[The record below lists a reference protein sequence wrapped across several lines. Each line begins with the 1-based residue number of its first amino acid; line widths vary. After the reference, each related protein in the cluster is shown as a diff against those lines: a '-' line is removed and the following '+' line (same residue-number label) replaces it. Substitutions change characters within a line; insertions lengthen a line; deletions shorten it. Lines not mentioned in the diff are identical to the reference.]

1 MPIYTAPVEDMMFLF
16 DKLRNNKNY
25 NEIEKYKEVN
35 SELVKNI
42 LDEAA
47 KINQNIIL
55 PLAKSGD
62 ENPTILENGV
72 VRTPPGYKEAYAKYI
87 EDGWTSLS
95 CDPKYGGQGMPK
107 TVSAF
112 FDEMLSSASL
122 SFKLY
127 SELSIGAYN
136 CIHHHAKEEIKDKYL
151 PKMVEG
157 KWSGTMCLT
166 EPVCGTDLGLLK
178 TKAVEQS
185 DGTFKISGQKIFIT
199 SGDHDLTENIIHLVI
214 ARATD
219 SPKGTKGI
227 SLFLV
232 PKFKVNEDGS
242 IGSKNGIST
251 GSIESKM
258 GVKGSA
264 TCVLN
269 FDDAVG
275 YMIGPKN
282 KGLNAMFT
290 MMNLER
296 IVVGI
301 QGLGISE
308 IAYQNS
314 LAYAKER
321 KQGKSHKSQSDE
333 IINKIQKTIKKFLPF
348 DNDKADFIIEHA
360 DIRKT
365 LLNMKSIIEGERALC
380 FWLSQQTEVSLNHK
394 DEKVRQEASDFV
406 SLMTP
411 VVKTMFTDMGM
422 EITSDAMQIHGG
434 YGYTIDQGIE
444 QLYRDNRITPIYEG
458 TNSIQAIDLVFR
470 KLVNKNGDIID
481 KYLDMIKSD
490 CNIGDEKIKP
500 YGEDFNIH
508 IEILS
513 NFTSWIKEKI
523 QNSKDDAS
531 AACNDYLKALG
542 FVSIAHAWIKV
553 LEVSFKDYDNN
564 KDFYEDKIQTAKF
577 YFKRVLP
584 RVENHFKSATTG
596 SDYIMNFKFK

>member
-1 MPIYTAPVEDMMFLF
+1 MPNYTAPLEDMMFLF

-35 SELVKNI
+35 SDLVKNI

-62 ENPTILENGV
+62 ENPTVLENGV
-72 VRTPPGYKEAYAKYI
+72 VRTPPGYKEAYTKYI

-136 CIHHHAKEEIKDKYL
+136 CISHHATDEIKEKYL
-151 PKMVEG
+151 PKIVEG

-178 TKAVEQS
+178 TKAEEQT
-185 DGTFKISGQKIFIT
+185 DGTFKLSGQKIFIT

-214 ARATD
+214 ARAAD

-232 PKFKVNEDGS
+232 PKFILNEDGS
-242 IGSKNGIST
+242 VGPRNGIST

-258 GVKGSA
+258 GIKGSA

-269 FDDAVG
+269 FDDAIG
-275 YMIGPKN
+275 YMIGQKN

-314 LAYAKER
+314 LSYAKER
-321 KQGKSHKSQSDE
+321 KQGKTNNTKST
-333 IINKIQKTIKKFLPF
+333 NG
-348 DNDKADFIIEHA
+348 ADFIIEHA
-360 DIRKT
+360 DIRKS

-380 FWLSQQTEVSLNHK
+380 FWLSQQTEVSLNHPDVNIK
-394 DEKVRQEASDFV
+394 QEASDLV

-434 YGYTIDQGIE
+434 YGYTKDQGIE

-458 TNSIQAIDLVFR
+458 TNSVQAADLVFR

-481 KYLDMIKSD
+481 KYLEMIKKD
-490 CNIGDEKIKP
+490 CTTENQQIKSFVK
-500 YGEDFNIH
+500 ELNNQ

-513 NFTSWIKEKI
+513 KFTNWIKEKV

-542 FVSIAHAWIKV
+542 FVSIAYAWIKV
-553 LEVSFKDYDNN
+553 LEVSFKDYDEN
-564 KDFYEDKIQTAKF
+564 KIFYEEKIQTANF

-584 RVENHFKSATTG
+584 RAENHFKTATTG
-596 SDYIMNFKFK
+596 SDYIMNFKFN

>member
-1 MPIYTAPVEDMMFLF
+1 MPNYTAPVKDMMFLF

-35 SELVKNI
+35 SELVKDI
-42 LDEAA
+42 LVEAA
-47 KINQNIIL
+47 KINENLIL

-62 ENPTILENGV
+62 ENPSVLENGV
-72 VRTPPGYKEAYAKYI
+72 VRTPPGYKEAYTKYI

-136 CIHHHAKEEIKDKYL
+136 CIKHHATDVIKDKYL
-151 PKMVEG
+151 PKIVEG

-178 TKAVEQS
+178 TKAEEQP
-185 DGTFKISGQKIFIT
+185 DGTYKISGQKIFIT
-199 SGDHDLTENIIHLVI
+199 SGDQDLTENIIHLVI

-219 SPKGTKGI
+219 SPAGTKGI

-232 PKFKVNEDGS
+232 PKFIVNEDSS
-242 IGSKNGIST
+242 IGSRNGVST

-258 GVKGSA
+258 GIKGSA

-269 FDDAVG
+269 FDGATG

-282 KGLNAMFT
+282 KGLSSMFT

-314 LAYAKER
+314 LSYAQER
-321 KQGKSHKSQSDE
+321 KQGKTNYSKSE
-333 IINKIQKTIKKFLPF
+333 NG
-348 DNDKADFIIEHA
+348 ADYIIEHA
-360 DIRKT
+360 DIRKS

-380 FWLSQQTEVSLNHK
+380 FWLSQQTEVSLYHP
-394 DEKVRQEASDFV
+394 DEKVKQEASDLV

-434 YGYTIDQGIE
+434 YGYTKDQGIE

-458 TNSIQAIDLVFR
+458 TNSVQAADLVFR
-470 KLVNKNGDIID
+470 KLVNKNGDIIN
-481 KYLDMIKSD
+481 KYLELIKND
-490 CNIGDEKIKP
+490 CNIENEKLKP
-500 YGEDFNIH
+500 FIEELKIH
-508 IEILS
+508 LEILS
-513 NFTSWIKEKI
+513 KFTTWIKEKT
-523 QNSKDDAS
+523 QDSKDDAS

-553 LEVSFKDYDNN
+553 LEVSFKDYEQN
-564 KDFYEDKIQTAKF
+564 KSFYDDKIQTANF

-584 RVENHFKSATTG
+584 RAESHFKTATSG
-596 SDYIMNFKFK
+596 SDYIMNFKFS

>member
-1 MPIYTAPVEDMMFLF
+1 MTTYTAPVDDMMFLYE
-16 DKLRNNKNY
+16 KLRNNKSY
-25 NEIEKYKEVN
+25 NELEKYKDVTPD
-35 SELVKNI
+35 LVKNI
-42 LDEAA
+42 LEEAA

-55 PLAKSGD
+55 PLAKVGD
-62 ENPTILENGV
+62 EQPAILENGV
-72 VRTPPGYKEAYAKYI
+72 VRTPPGYKEAYKKYI

-136 CIHHHAKEEIKDKYL
+136 CINHHATNEVKDKYL

-166 EPVCGTDLGLLK
+166 EPICGTDLGLLK

-185 DGTFKISGQKIFIT
+185 DGTYKLSGQKIFIT

-214 ARATD
+214 ARSTD
-219 SPKGTKGI
+219 SPSGTRGI

-232 PKFKVNEDGS
+232 PKYIVNDDGS
-242 IGSKNGIST
+242 LGPRNGIST

-258 GVKGSA
+258 GIKGSA

-282 KGLNAMFT
+282 KGLNSMFT

-314 LAYAKER
+314 LMYSKER
-321 KQGKSHKSQSDE
+321 KQGKSNN
-333 IINKIQKTIKKFLPF
+333 NKTS
-348 DNDKADFIIEHA
+348 NGSADFIIEHA
-360 DIRKT
+360 DIRRS

-380 FWLSQQTEVSLNHK
+380 FWLSQQTEVSLNHENK
-394 DEKVRQEASDFV
+394 KIKQEAADFV

-411 VVKTMFTDMGM
+411 VVKALFTDMGS
-422 EITSDAMQIHGG
+422 EITSEAMQIFGG
-434 YGYTIDQGIE
+434 YGYTKDQGIE

-458 TNSIQAIDLVFR
+458 TNSVQAIDLVFR

-481 KYLDMIKSD
+481 RYINMVKKEMEI
-490 CNIGDEKIKP
+490 NNNEKIAP
-500 YGEDFNIH
+500 FIA
-508 IEILS
+508 ILDTYLEKLS
-513 NFTSWIKEKI
+513 SFTSWVKDKI
-523 QNSKDDAS
+523 QNSKDDAN
-531 AACNDYLKALG
+531 AASNDYLKVLG
-542 FVSIAHAWIKV
+542 LVAVGYSWLKV
-553 LEVSFKDYDNN
+553 LQVSFEDYDNN
-564 KDFYEDKIQTAKF
+564 KNFYEDKIQTANF
-577 YFKRVLP
+577 FFQRVLP
-584 RVENHFKSATTG
+584 RIDTHCSSAMSG
-596 SDYIMNFKFK
+596 SRYIMDFKFN

>member
-1 MPIYTAPVEDMMFLF
+1 MPSYIAPVEDMLFLF
-16 DKLRNNKNY
+16 EKLRDNKNY
-25 NEIEKYKEVN
+25 NELEKYNEV
-35 SELVKNI
+35 SPDLVKDI
-42 LDEAA
+42 LEEAS
-47 KINQNIIL
+47 KINQNLIL

-62 ENPTILENGV
+62 ENPEVLENGV
-72 VRTPPGYKEAYAKYI
+72 VRTPPGYKEAYQKYI

-136 CIHHHAKEEIKDKYL
+136 CISHHAPDEIKEKYL
-151 PKMVEG
+151 PKIVEG

-178 TKAVEQS
+178 TKAAKQS
-185 DGTFKISGQKIFIT
+185 DNTYKISGQKIFIT
-199 SGDHDLTENIIHLVI
+199 SGDHDLTENIIHLVL
-214 ARATD
+214 ARSTD
-219 SPKGTKGI
+219 SPTGTKGI

-232 PKFKVNEDGS
+232 PKFIVNEDGTV
-242 IGSKNGIST
+242 GQRNGVST

-258 GVKGSA
+258 GIKGSA

-269 FDDAVG
+269 FDEATG
-275 YMIGPKN
+275 YLIGTKD

-321 KQGKSHKSQSDE
+321 KQGKTNNTKSE
-333 IINKIQKTIKKFLPF
+333 NG
-348 DNDKADFIIEHA
+348 ADFIIEHA
-360 DIRKT
+360 DIRRS

-380 FWLSQQTEVSLNHK
+380 FWLSQQTEVSLYHPDAK
-394 DEKVRQEASDFV
+394 IKQEASDYV

-411 VVKTMFTDMGM
+411 VVKSLFTDLAM

-434 YGYTIDQGIE
+434 YGYTKDQGIE

-458 TNSIQAIDLVFR
+458 TNSVQAADLVFR
-470 KLVNKNGDIID
+470 KLSNKNGNVVNKFLEMIKIES
-481 KYLDMIKSD
+481 KSKNEKVKSFSKELNYYLD
-490 CNIGDEKIKP
+490 
-500 YGEDFNIH
+500 
-508 IEILS
+508 ILS
-513 NFTSWIKEKI
+513 KFTDWINDKSKTD
-523 QNSKDDAS
+523 KDDVS
-531 AACNDYLKALG
+531 AAANDYLKTLG
-542 FVSIAHAWIKV
+542 FVSVAYSWIKI
-553 LEVSFKDYDNN
+553 LEVSFSDYESN
-564 KDFYEDKIQTAKF
+564 KNFYNDKINTAKF
-577 YFKRVLP
+577 YFEKVLP
-584 RVENHFKSATTG
+584 RAEYHYKSAISG
-596 SDYIMNFKFK
+596 SSNLMNFKFN

>member
-1 MPIYTAPVEDMMFLF
+1 MTTYIAPVDDMMFLYE
-16 DKLRNNKNY
+16 KLRNNKSY
-25 NEIEKYKEVN
+25 NELEKYKDVTPD
-35 SELVKNI
+35 LVKNI
-42 LDEAA
+42 LEEAA

-55 PLAKSGD
+55 PLAKVGD
-62 ENPTILENGV
+62 EQPAMLENGV
-72 VRTPPGYKEAYAKYI
+72 VRTPPGYKEAYKKYI

-136 CIHHHAKEEIKDKYL
+136 CINHHATNEVKDKYL

-185 DGTFKISGQKIFIT
+185 DGTYKLSGQKIFIT

-214 ARATD
+214 ARSTD
-219 SPKGTKGI
+219 SPSGTKGI

-232 PKFKVNEDGS
+232 PKYIVNDDGS
-242 IGSKNGIST
+242 LGPRNGIST

-258 GVKGSA
+258 GIKGSA

-282 KGLNAMFT
+282 KGLNSMFT

-314 LAYAKER
+314 LMYSKER
-321 KQGKSHKSQSDE
+321 KQGKSNN
-333 IINKIQKTIKKFLPF
+333 NKTS
-348 DNDKADFIIEHA
+348 NGSADFIIEHA
-360 DIRKT
+360 DIRRS

-380 FWLSQQTEVSLNHK
+380 FWLSQQTEVSLNHENK
-394 DEKVRQEASDFV
+394 KIKQEAADFV

-411 VVKTMFTDMGM
+411 VVKALFTDMGS
-422 EITSDAMQIHGG
+422 EITSEAMQIFGG
-434 YGYTIDQGIE
+434 YGYTKDQGIE

-458 TNSIQAIDLVFR
+458 TNSVQAIDLVFR

-481 KYLDMIKSD
+481 RYINMVKKEMEI
-490 CNIGDEKIKP
+490 NNNEKIAP
-500 YGEDFNIH
+500 FIA
-508 IEILS
+508 ILDTYLEKLS
-513 NFTSWIKEKI
+513 SFTSWVKDKI
-523 QNSKDDAS
+523 QNSKDDAN
-531 AACNDYLKALG
+531 AASNDYLKVLG
-542 FVSIAHAWIKV
+542 LVAVGYSWLKV
-553 LEVSFKDYDNN
+553 LQVSFEDYDNN
-564 KDFYEDKIQTAKF
+564 KNFYEDKIQTANF
-577 YFKRVLP
+577 FFQRVLP
-584 RVENHFKSATTG
+584 RIDTHCSSAMSG
-596 SDYIMNFKFK
+596 SRYIMDFKFN

>member
-1 MPIYTAPVEDMMFLF
+1 MPTYNAPLEDMMFLF
-16 DKLRNNKNY
+16 EKLRNNKNY

-47 KINQNIIL
+47 KISRNLIL

-62 ENPTILENGV
+62 ENPTVLENGL
-72 VRTPPGYKEAYAKYI
+72 VRTPPGYKEAYSKYI

-136 CIHHHAKEEIKDKYL
+136 CISHHATDEIKNKYL
-151 PKMVEG
+151 PKIVEG

-178 TKAVEQS
+178 TKAIEQS
-185 DGTFKISGQKIFIT
+185 DGTFKLSGQKIFIT

-214 ARATD
+214 ARVTD
-219 SPKGTKGI
+219 SPSGTKGI

-232 PKFKVNEDGS
+232 PKFIVNDDGS
-242 IGSKNGIST
+242 IGPKNGIST

-258 GVKGSA
+258 GIKGSA

-269 FDDAVG
+269 FDDAAG

-314 LAYAKER
+314 LNYAKER
-321 KQGKSHKSQSDE
+321 KQGKT
-333 IINKIQKTIKKFLPF
+333 NNTKTT
-348 DNDKADFIIEHA
+348 NGADFIIEHA
-360 DIRKT
+360 DIRKS
-365 LLNMKSIIEGERALC
+365 LINMKSIIEGERALC
-380 FWLSQQTEVSLNHK
+380 FWLSQQTEVSLYHP
-394 DEKVRQEASDFV
+394 DPKVKQEASDFV
-406 SLMTP
+406 SLLTP
-411 VVKTMFTDMGM
+411 VVKTMFTEMGM
-422 EITSDAMQIHGG
+422 EITSEAMQVHGG
-434 YGYTIDQGIE
+434 YGYTKDQGIE

-458 TNSIQAIDLVFR
+458 TNSVQAADLVFR
-470 KLVNKNGDIID
+470 KLINKNGDIINR
-481 KYLDMIKSD
+481 YLEMMKRD
-490 CNIGDEKIKP
+490 CNTENEKTKP
-500 YGEDFNIH
+500 FVKELNVH

-513 NFTSWIKEKI
+513 KFTNWIKEKLK
-523 QNSKDDAS
+523 NSKDDAS
-531 AACNDYLKALG
+531 AASNDYLKSLG
-542 FVSIAHAWIKV
+542 FVSIAYSWLKV
-553 LEVSFKDYDNN
+553 LEVSFKEYDQN
-564 KDFYEDKIQTAKF
+564 KNFYEDKIQTANF

-584 RVENHFKSATTG
+584 RAESHFKTATTG
-596 SDYIMNFKFK
+596 SEYIMNFKFN

>member
-1 MPIYTAPVEDMMFLF
+1 MPSYNAPVEDMMFLF
-16 DKLRNNKNY
+16 EKLRDNKNY
-25 NEIEKYKEVN
+25 NELEKYKEVS
-35 SELVKNI
+35 SELVKDI
-42 LDEAA
+42 LEEAA
-47 KINQNIIL
+47 KINQNLIL
-55 PLAKSGD
+55 PLAKIGD
-62 ENPTILENGV
+62 ENPAVLENGV
-72 VRTPPGYKEAYAKYI
+72 VRTPPGYKEAYQKYI

-136 CIHHHAKEEIKDKYL
+136 CINHHASEEIKTKYL
-151 PKMVEG
+151 PKIVEG

-178 TKAVEQS
+178 TKAEKQS
-185 DGTFKISGQKIFIT
+185 DGTYKLSGQKIFIT
-199 SGDHDLTENIIHLVI
+199 SGDQDLTENIIHLVI

-219 SPKGTKGI
+219 SPTGTKGI

-232 PKFKVNEDGS
+232 PKFVVNEDGS
-242 IGSKNGIST
+242 VGPRNGVST

-258 GVKGSA
+258 GIKGSA

-269 FDDAVG
+269 FDGATG
-275 YMIGPKN
+275 YMIGKKD
-282 KGLNAMFT
+282 KGLSAMFT

-321 KQGKSHKSQSDE
+321 KQGKTNNTKSS
-333 IINKIQKTIKKFLPF
+333 NG
-348 DNDKADFIIEHA
+348 ADFIIEHA
-360 DIRKT
+360 DIRRS

-380 FWLSQQTEVSLNHK
+380 FWLSQQTEVSLNHP

-411 VVKTMFTDMGM
+411 VVKSLFTDLGM
-422 EITSDAMQIHGG
+422 EITNDAMQIHGG
-434 YGYTIDQGIE
+434 YGYTKDQGIE

-458 TNSIQAIDLVFR
+458 TNSVQAADLVFR
-470 KLVNKNGDIID
+470 KLSNKNGNIINRFLD
-481 KYLDMIKSD
+481 LIKSEVNSNNEQIKTFAKELTYYLD
-490 CNIGDEKIKP
+490 
-500 YGEDFNIH
+500 
-508 IEILS
+508 ILS
-513 NFTSWIKEKI
+513 KFSDWTIEKAKTD
-523 QNSKDDAS
+523 KDDVS
-531 AACNDYLKALG
+531 AAANDYLKTLG
-542 FVSIAHAWIKV
+542 YVSVAYAWIKV
-553 LEVSFKDYDNN
+553 LEVSFKNYDEN
-564 KDFYEDKIQTAKF
+564 KKFYDEKINTAKF
-577 YFKRVLP
+577 YFDKVLP
-584 RVENHFKSATTG
+584 RAEQHYKSAISG
-596 SDYIMNFKFK
+596 SSNIMNFKFN

>member
-1 MPIYTAPVEDMMFLF
+1 MTTYTAPVEDMMFLF
-16 DKLRNNKNY
+16 EKLRNNKDY
-25 NEIEKYKEVN
+25 NDLEKYKEVTP
-35 SELVKNI
+35 ELVKDI
-42 LDEAA
+42 LEEAA

-55 PLAKSGD
+55 PLAKLGD
-62 ENPTILENGV
+62 ENPTTLENGI
-72 VRTPPGYKEAYAKYI
+72 VRTPPGYKEAYKKFI

-136 CIHHHAKEEIKDKYL
+136 CLNHHATDSIKDKFL

-178 TKAVEQS
+178 TKAIEQE

-214 ARATD
+214 ARASD
-219 SPKGTKGI
+219 SPTGTKGI

-232 PKFKVNEDGS
+232 PKFIVNEDGS
-242 IGSKNGIST
+242 IGSRNGVST

-258 GVKGSA
+258 GIKGSA

-269 FDDAVG
+269 FDNAVG

-282 KGLNAMFT
+282 KGLNSMFT

-314 LAYAKER
+314 LSYSKER
-321 KQGKSHKSQSDE
+321 KQGKSNTSKS
-333 IINKIQKTIKKFLPF
+333 
-348 DNDKADFIIEHA
+348 NDSADLIIEHA
-360 DIRKT
+360 DIRKS

-380 FWLSQQTEVSLNHK
+380 FWLSQQTEVSLYHK
-394 DEKVRQEASDFV
+394 DVIIRQEASDLV

-411 VVKTMFTDMGM
+411 VVKSFFTDMGM
-422 EITSDAMQIHGG
+422 EITSEAMQIHGG
-434 YGYTIDQGIE
+434 YGYTKDQGIE

-458 TNSIQAIDLVFR
+458 INSIQAIDLVFR
-470 KLVNKNGDIID
+470 KLVNKNGDIIK
-481 KYLDMIKSD
+481 KYINLIKKD
-490 CNIGDEKIKP
+490 LKINEEKIKP
-500 YGEDFNIH
+500 FIKKLNKNI
-508 IEILS
+508 EVLTKFS
-513 NFTSWIKEKI
+513 DWIKEKMK
-523 QNSKDDAS
+523 NSKDDAS
-531 AACNDYLKALG
+531 AAANDYLKVLG
-542 FVSIAHAWIKV
+542 LVATAHAWIKV
-553 LEVSFKDYDNN
+553 LEVSYKDYENN
-564 KDFYEDKIQTAKF
+564 KKFYEEKIQTANF
-577 YFKRVLP
+577 FFNRVLP
-584 RVENHFKSATTG
+584 RVESYYLTATSG
-596 SDYIMNFKFK
+596 SKYIMDFKFN

>member
-1 MPIYTAPVEDMMFLF
+1 MPTYTAPLEDMLFLF
-16 DKLRNNKNY
+16 EKLRNNKNY

-35 SELVKNI
+35 FDLAKDI
-42 LDEAA
+42 LEQAA
-47 KINQNIIL
+47 KISENIVL

-62 ENPTILENGV
+62 ENPTVLENGIV
-72 VRTPPGYKEAYAKYI
+72 ITPPGYKEAYKKFI
-87 EDGWTSLS
+87 EDGWISLS

-136 CIHHHAKEEIKDKYL
+136 CISHHATDQIKDKFL
-151 PKMVEG
+151 PNMVEG

-178 TKAVEQS
+178 TKAVDQK
-185 DGTFKISGQKIFIT
+185 DGSFKISGQKIFIT

-214 ARATD
+214 ARASD
-219 SPKGTKGI
+219 SPPGTKGI

-232 PKFKVNEDGS
+232 PKFIVKKDGS
-242 IGSKNGIST
+242 IGSRNGVST
-251 GSIESKM
+251 GSIENKM
-258 GVKGSA
+258 GIKGSA

-269 FDDAVG
+269 FDEAVG

-282 KGLNAMFT
+282 KGLHSMFT

-314 LAYAKER
+314 LSYSKER
-321 KQGKSHKSQSDE
+321 KQGKTNKSKLK
-333 IINKIQKTIKKFLPF
+333 NG
-348 DNDKADFIIEHA
+348 ADHIIEHA
-360 DIRKT
+360 DIRKS
-365 LLNMKSIIEGERALC
+365 LINMKAIIEGQRALC

-394 DEKVRQEASDFV
+394 DEKIRQEASDLV

-411 VVKTMFTDMGM
+411 VVKSLFTDMGM

-434 YGYTIDQGIE
+434 YGYTKDQGIE

-458 TNSIQAIDLVFR
+458 TNSVQAIDLVFR
-470 KLVNKNGDIID
+470 KLVNKNGDIINR
-481 KYLDMIKSD
+481 YITLIQREN
-490 CNIGDEKIKP
+490 NIDEEKIKP
-500 YGEDFNIH
+500 FTQKLDQY
-508 IEILS
+508 IEVLS
-513 NFTSWIKEKI
+513 KFTDWIKDKMKD
-523 QNSKDDAS
+523 SKDDVS
-531 AACNDYLKALG
+531 AACNDYLKVLG
-542 FVSIAHAWIKV
+542 LVAIGHAWIKV
-553 LEVSFKDYDNN
+553 LEVSFQDYENN
-564 KDFYEDKIQTAKF
+564 KKFYESKIQTAKF
-577 YFKRVLP
+577 FFNRVLP
-584 RVENHFKSATTG
+584 KISGYYVAAVSG
-596 SDYIMNFKFK
+596 SKDIMDFKFN

>member
-1 MPIYTAPVEDMMFLF
+1 MPSYSAPVKDMMFLYE
-16 DKLRNNKNY
+16 KLRDNKNY
-25 NEIEKYKEVN
+25 NDLERYNEV
-35 SELVKNI
+35 SSDLVKDI
-42 LDEAA
+42 LEEAA
-47 KINQNIIL
+47 KINQNLIL
-55 PLAKSGD
+55 PLAKAGD
-62 ENPTILENGV
+62 ENPAVLENGV
-72 VRTPPGYKEAYAKYI
+72 VRTPPGYKEAYQKYI

-136 CIHHHAKEEIKDKYL
+136 CIHHHATDEIKDKYL
-151 PKMVEG
+151 PKIVEG

-178 TKAVEQS
+178 TKAVSQS
-185 DGTFKISGQKIFIT
+185 DGTYKISGQKIFIT
-199 SGDHDLTENIIHLVI
+199 SGDHDLTENIIHLVL
-214 ARATD
+214 ARSTD
-219 SPKGTKGI
+219 SPQGTKGI

-232 PKFKVNEDGS
+232 PKFLVNQDGS
-242 IGSKNGIST
+242 VGQRNGIST
-251 GSIESKM
+251 GSIETKM
-258 GVKGSA
+258 GIKGSA

-269 FDDAVG
+269 FDEATG
-275 YMIGPKN
+275 YMIGPKD

-321 KQGKSHKSQSDE
+321 KQGKTNNSKST
-333 IINKIQKTIKKFLPF
+333 NG
-348 DNDKADFIIEHA
+348 ADFIIEHA
-360 DIRKT
+360 DIRRT

-380 FWLSQQTEVSLNHK
+380 FWLSQQTEVSLYHTN
-394 DEKVRQEASDFV
+394 EKIKKEASDFV

-411 VVKTMFTDMGM
+411 VVKSLFTDLAM

-434 YGYTIDQGIE
+434 YGYTKDQGIE

-458 TNSIQAIDLVFR
+458 TNSVQAADLVFR
-470 KLVNKNGDIID
+470 KLINRNGDVIS
-481 KYLDMIKSD
+481 KFLEMIKSECETKHD
-490 CNIGDEKIKP
+490 KVKSFTKDLTYYLDILTKFTGWIVDKSKI
-500 YGEDFNIH
+500 E
-508 IEILS
+508 
-513 NFTSWIKEKI
+513 
-523 QNSKDDAS
+523 KDDVS
-531 AACNDYLKALG
+531 AAANDYLKTLG
-542 FVSIAHAWIKV
+542 YISIAFSWIKV
-553 LEVSFKDYDNN
+553 LEISFKDYDEN
-564 KDFYEDKIQTAKF
+564 KEFYSEKINTATF
-577 YFKRVLP
+577 YFEKVLP
-584 RVENHFKSATTG
+584 RAEYHYKSAVSG
-596 SDYIMNFKFK
+596 SSNIMKFKFN

>member
-1 MPIYTAPVEDMMFLF
+1 MPSYNAPVEDMMFLF
-16 DKLRNNKNY
+16 EKLRDNKNY
-25 NEIEKYKEVN
+25 NELEKYKEVS
-35 SELVKNI
+35 SELVKDI
-42 LDEAA
+42 LEEAA
-47 KINQNIIL
+47 KINQNLIL
-55 PLAKSGD
+55 PLAKIGD
-62 ENPTILENGV
+62 ENPAVLENGV
-72 VRTPPGYKEAYAKYI
+72 VRTPPGYKEAYQKYI

-136 CIHHHAKEEIKDKYL
+136 CINHHASEEIKTKYL
-151 PKMVEG
+151 PKIVEG

-178 TKAVEQS
+178 TKAEKQS
-185 DGTFKISGQKIFIT
+185 DGTYKLSGQKIFIT
-199 SGDHDLTENIIHLVI
+199 SGDQDLTENIIHLVI

-219 SPKGTKGI
+219 SPAGTKGI

-232 PKFKVNEDGS
+232 PKFVVNEDGS
-242 IGSKNGIST
+242 VGPRNGVST

-258 GVKGSA
+258 GIKGSA

-269 FDDAVG
+269 FDGATG
-275 YMIGPKN
+275 YMIGKKD
-282 KGLNAMFT
+282 KGLSAMFT

-296 IVVGI
+296 IIVGI

-321 KQGKSHKSQSDE
+321 KQGKTNNTKSS
-333 IINKIQKTIKKFLPF
+333 NG
-348 DNDKADFIIEHA
+348 ADFIIEHA
-360 DIRKT
+360 DIRRS

-380 FWLSQQTEVSLNHK
+380 FWLSQQTEVSLNHP

-411 VVKTMFTDMGM
+411 VVKSLFTDLGM
-422 EITSDAMQIHGG
+422 EITNDAMQIHGG
-434 YGYTIDQGIE
+434 YGYTKDQGIE

-458 TNSIQAIDLVFR
+458 TNSVQAADLVFR
-470 KLVNKNGDIID
+470 KLSNKNGNIINRFLD
-481 KYLDMIKSD
+481 LIKSEVNSNNEQIKTFAKEFTYYLD
-490 CNIGDEKIKP
+490 
-500 YGEDFNIH
+500 
-508 IEILS
+508 ILS
-513 NFTSWIKEKI
+513 KFSDWTIEKAKTD
-523 QNSKDDAS
+523 KDDVS
-531 AACNDYLKALG
+531 AAANDYLKTLG
-542 FVSIAHAWIKV
+542 YVSVAYAWIKV
-553 LEVSFKDYDNN
+553 LEVSFKNYDEN
-564 KDFYEDKIQTAKF
+564 KKFYDEKINTAKF
-577 YFKRVLP
+577 YFDKVLP
-584 RVENHFKSATTG
+584 RAEQHYKSAISG
-596 SDYIMNFKFK
+596 SSNIMNFKFN

>member
-1 MPIYTAPVEDMMFLF
+1 MPTYTAPVKDMMFLF
-16 DKLRNNKNY
+16 EKLRNNKNY
-25 NEIEKYKEVN
+25 NEIEKYKEVTP
-35 SELVKNI
+35 ELVKDI
-42 LDEAA
+42 LEEAA

-55 PLAKSGD
+55 PLAKLGD
-62 ENPTILENGV
+62 ENPTVLENGIV
-72 VRTPPGYKEAYAKYI
+72 KTPPGYKEAYTKFI

-136 CIHHHAKEEIKDKYL
+136 CISHHATDIIKDKFL

-166 EPVCGTDLGLLK
+166 EPACGTDLGLLK
-178 TKAVEQS
+178 TKATEQT
-185 DGTFKISGQKIFIT
+185 DGTFKLSGQKIFIT

-214 ARATD
+214 ARVSD
-219 SPKGTKGI
+219 SPLGTKGI

-232 PKFKVNEDGS
+232 PKFFVNDNGS
-242 IGSKNGIST
+242 IGPRNGVST

-258 GVKGSA
+258 GIKGSA

-269 FDDAVG
+269 FEDSVG

-282 KGLNAMFT
+282 KGLNSMFT

-301 QGLGISE
+301 QGLGVSE

-314 LAYAKER
+314 LNYAKDR
-321 KQGKSHKSQSDE
+321 KQGKTNNSKSDD
-333 IINKIQKTIKKFLPF
+333 T
-348 DNDKADFIIEHA
+348 ADFIIEHA
-360 DIRKT
+360 DIRKS
-365 LLNMKSIIEGERALC
+365 LLNMKSIVEGERALC
-380 FWLSQQTEVSLNHK
+380 FWLSQQTEVSLYHK
-394 DEKVRQEASDFV
+394 DEKIRKEASDIV
-406 SLMTP
+406 SLLTP
-411 VVKTMFTDMGM
+411 VVKAMFTDMGM
-422 EITSDAMQIHGG
+422 EITSEAMQIHGG
-434 YGYTIDQGIE
+434 YGYTKDQGIE

-458 TNSIQAIDLVFR
+458 TNSVQAIDLVFR

-481 KYLDMIKSD
+481 RYISLIKND
-490 CNIGDEKIKP
+490 ILINEEKVNTFIEKL
-500 YGEDFNIH
+500 NKN

-513 NFTSWIKEKI
+513 KFTIWIKEKI
-523 QNSKDDAS
+523 KNSKDDAS
-531 AACNDYLKALG
+531 AACNDYLKVLG
-542 FVSIAHAWIKV
+542 LVATAHTWIKV
-553 LEVSFKDYDNN
+553 LEVCFRDYESN
-564 KDFYEDKIQTAKF
+564 KQFYEEKIQTANF
-577 YFKRVLP
+577 FFNRVLP
-584 RVENHFKSATTG
+584 KVDSYYTTAISG
-596 SDYIMNFKFK
+596 SKYIMDFKFN

>member
-1 MPIYTAPVEDMMFLF
+1 MPIYIAPVEDMMFLF
-16 DKLRNNKNY
+16 NKLRNNKNY
-25 NEIEKYKEVN
+25 NEIEKYKDVTP
-35 SELVKNI
+35 ELVKDI
-42 LDEAA
+42 LEEAA

-72 VRTPPGYKEAYAKYI
+72 VITPPGYKEVYNKFI

-107 TVSAF
+107 TVSSF

-136 CIHHHAKEEIKDKYL
+136 CISHHAIDSIKNKFL
-151 PKMVEG
+151 PKMVQG

-185 DGTFKISGQKIFIT
+185 DGTYKLSGQKIFIT

-219 SPKGTKGI
+219 SPAGTKGI

-232 PKFKVNEDGS
+232 PKFIVNEDGS
-242 IGSKNGIST
+242 IGSRNGVST

-258 GVKGSA
+258 GIKGSA

-269 FDDAVG
+269 FDNAVG

-314 LAYAKER
+314 LNYSKER
-321 KQGKSHKSQSDE
+321 KQGKANNSKLS
-333 IINKIQKTIKKFLPF
+333 NG
-348 DNDKADFIIEHA
+348 ADFIIEHA
-360 DIRKT
+360 DIKKS

-380 FWLSQQTEVSLNHK
+380 FWLSQQTEVSLNHQ
-394 DEKVRQEASDFV
+394 DEKVKQQASDFV

-422 EITSDAMQIHGG
+422 EITSEAMQIHGG
-434 YGYTIDQGIE
+434 YGYTKDQGIE

-458 TNSIQAIDLVFR
+458 TNSVQAADLVFR
-470 KLVNKNGDIID
+470 KLVNKNGDIIN
-481 KYLDMIKSD
+481 KYLDMIKND
-490 CNIGDEKIKP
+490 CNTENEKIKP
-500 YGEDFNIH
+500 FAKELSDH
-508 IEILS
+508 IEVLS
-513 NFTSWIKEKI
+513 NFTTWIKEKI

-553 LEVSFKDYDNN
+553 LEVSFKDYNNN
-564 KDFYEDKIQTAKF
+564 KNFYEDKIQTANF

-584 RVENHFKSATTG
+584 RIENHFKTATTG
-596 SDYIMNFKFK
+596 SDYIMNFNFK

>member
-1 MPIYTAPVEDMMFLF
+1 MPNYTAPVEDMMFLF
-16 DKLRNNKNY
+16 EKLRNNKNY

-35 SELVKNI
+35 SELVKDI
-42 LDEAA
+42 LVEAA
-47 KINQNIIL
+47 KINENLIL

-62 ENPTILENGV
+62 ENPTVLENGV
-72 VRTPPGYKEAYAKYI
+72 VRTPPGYKEAYSKYI

-136 CIHHHAKEEIKDKYL
+136 CISHHATEEIKDKYL

-185 DGTFKISGQKIFIT
+185 DGSFKLSGQKIFIT

-214 ARATD
+214 ARAAD
-219 SPKGTKGI
+219 SPAGTKGI

-232 PKFKVNEDGS
+232 PKFIVNEDGS
-242 IGSKNGIST
+242 VGARNGIST

-258 GVKGSA
+258 GIKGSA

-275 YMIGPKN
+275 YMIGSKN

-314 LAYAKER
+314 LSYAKER
-321 KQGKSHKSQSDE
+321 KQGKTNNTKST
-333 IINKIQKTIKKFLPF
+333 NG
-348 DNDKADFIIEHA
+348 ADFIIEHA
-360 DIRKT
+360 DIKKS

-380 FWLSQQTEVSLNHK
+380 FWLSQQTEVSLNHP
-394 DEKVRQEASDFV
+394 DEKVKQEASDLV

-422 EITSDAMQIHGG
+422 EITSEAMQVHGG
-434 YGYTIDQGIE
+434 YGYTKDQGIE

-458 TNSIQAIDLVFR
+458 TNSVQAADLVFR

-481 KYLDMIKSD
+481 RYLELIKND
-490 CNIGDEKIKP
+490 CSTDNKKLKPFTDEL
-500 YGEDFNIH
+500 EIH
-508 IEILS
+508 LKILS
-513 NFTSWIKEKI
+513 NFSSWIKEKI

-542 FVSIAHAWIKV
+542 FVAIAHAWIKV
-553 LEVSFKDYDNN
+553 LEVSFKDYDQN
-564 KDFYEDKIQTAKF
+564 KNFYEDKIQTANF

-584 RVENHFKSATTG
+584 RAESHFKTATTG
-596 SDYIMNFKFK
+596 SDYIMNFKFN

>member
-16 DKLRNNKNY
+16 NKLRNNKNY
-25 NEIEKYKEVN
+25 NEIEKYKEIN
-35 SELVKNI
+35 SELVKDI

-47 KINQNIIL
+47 RINQNIIL

-72 VRTPPGYKEAYAKYI
+72 VITPPGYKEAYTKYI

-107 TVSAF
+107 TVSGF

-136 CIHHHAKEEIKDKYL
+136 CIHHHATEEIKNKYL

-232 PKFKVNEDGS
+232 PKFQVNDDGS
-242 IGSKNGIST
+242 IGQKNGIST

-258 GVKGSA
+258 GIKGSA

-275 YMIGPKN
+275 YMIGTKN

-314 LAYAKER
+314 LNYAKER
-321 KQGKSHKSQSDE
+321 KQGKTNNSKST
-333 IINKIQKTIKKFLPF
+333 NGA
-348 DNDKADFIIEHA
+348 DNIIEHA
-360 DIRKT
+360 DIRKS

-394 DEKVRQEASDFV
+394 DEKIRQEASDLV

-422 EITSDAMQIHGG
+422 EITSDAMQVHGG
-434 YGYTIDQGIE
+434 YGYTKDQGIE

-458 TNSIQAIDLVFR
+458 TNSIQAADLVFR
-470 KLVNKNGDIID
+470 KLVNSNGDIINR
-481 KYLDMIKSD
+481 YLDMIKNDS
-490 CNIGDEKIKP
+490 NIEDQKIKP
-500 YGEDFNIH
+500 FIEDFNIQL
-508 IEILS
+508 EILS

-542 FVSIAHAWIKV
+542 FISIAHAWIKV

-564 KDFYEDKIQTAKF
+564 KNFYEDKIQTAKF

-584 RVENHFKSATTG
+584 RAENHFKTATTG
-596 SDYIMNFKFK
+596 SDYIMNFNFN

>member
-1 MPIYTAPVEDMMFLF
+1 MPSYSAPVKDMMFLYE
-16 DKLRNNKNY
+16 KLRDNKNY
-25 NEIEKYKEVN
+25 NDLERYNEV
-35 SELVKNI
+35 SSDLVKDI
-42 LDEAA
+42 LEEAA
-47 KINQNIIL
+47 KINQNLIL
-55 PLAKSGD
+55 PLAKAGD
-62 ENPTILENGV
+62 ENPAVLENGV
-72 VRTPPGYKEAYAKYI
+72 VRTPPGYKEAYQKYI

-136 CIHHHAKEEIKDKYL
+136 CIHHHATDEIKDKYL
-151 PKMVEG
+151 PKIVEG

-178 TKAVEQS
+178 TKAVGQS
-185 DGTFKISGQKIFIT
+185 DGTYKISGQKIFIT
-199 SGDHDLTENIIHLVI
+199 SGDHDLTENIIHLVL
-214 ARATD
+214 ARSTD
-219 SPKGTKGI
+219 SPQGTKGI

-232 PKFKVNEDGS
+232 PKFLVNQDGS
-242 IGSKNGIST
+242 VGQRNGIST
-251 GSIESKM
+251 GSIETKM
-258 GVKGSA
+258 GIKGSA

-269 FDDAVG
+269 FDEATG
-275 YMIGPKN
+275 YMIGPKD

-321 KQGKSHKSQSDE
+321 KQGKTNNSKST
-333 IINKIQKTIKKFLPF
+333 NG
-348 DNDKADFIIEHA
+348 ADFIIEHA
-360 DIRKT
+360 DIRRT

-380 FWLSQQTEVSLNHK
+380 FWLSQQTEVSLYHPN
-394 DEKVRQEASDFV
+394 EKIKKEASDFV

-411 VVKTMFTDMGM
+411 VVKSLFTDLAM

-434 YGYTIDQGIE
+434 YGYTKDQGIE

-458 TNSIQAIDLVFR
+458 TNSVQAADLVFR
-470 KLVNKNGDIID
+470 KLINRNGDVIS
-481 KYLDMIKSD
+481 KFLEMIKSECETKHD
-490 CNIGDEKIKP
+490 KVKSFTKDLTYYLDILTKFTGWIVDKSKI
-500 YGEDFNIH
+500 E
-508 IEILS
+508 
-513 NFTSWIKEKI
+513 
-523 QNSKDDAS
+523 KDDVS
-531 AACNDYLKALG
+531 AAANDYLKTLG
-542 FVSIAHAWIKV
+542 YISIAFSWIKV
-553 LEVSFKDYDNN
+553 LEISFKDYEEN
-564 KDFYEDKIQTAKF
+564 KEFYSEKINTATF
-577 YFKRVLP
+577 YFEKVLP
-584 RVENHFKSATTG
+584 RAEYHYKSAVSG
-596 SDYIMNFKFK
+596 SSNIMKFKFN

>member
-1 MPIYTAPVEDMMFLF
+1 MPNYTAPVEDMMFLF

-55 PLAKSGD
+55 PLAKIGD
-62 ENPTILENGV
+62 ENPTVLENGI
-72 VRTPPGYKEAYAKYI
+72 VRTPPGYKEAYTKFI

-136 CIHHHAKEEIKDKYL
+136 CINHHASEEIKDKYL

-178 TKAVEQS
+178 TKAEEQK
-185 DGTFKISGQKIFIT
+185 DGTYKINGQKIFIT

-232 PKFKVNEDGS
+232 PKFKVNHDGS
-242 IGSKNGIST
+242 LGQRNGIST

-258 GVKGSA
+258 GIKGSA

-275 YMIGPKN
+275 YMIGPK
-282 KGLNAMFT
+282 
-290 MMNLER
+290 
-296 IVVGI
+296 
-301 QGLGISE
+301 
-308 IAYQNS
+308 
-314 LAYAKER
+314 
-321 KQGKSHKSQSDE
+321 
-333 IINKIQKTIKKFLPF
+333 
-348 DNDKADFIIEHA
+348 
-360 DIRKT
+360 
-365 LLNMKSIIEGERALC
+365 
-380 FWLSQQTEVSLNHK
+380 
-394 DEKVRQEASDFV
+394 
-406 SLMTP
+406 
-411 VVKTMFTDMGM
+411 
-422 EITSDAMQIHGG
+422 
-434 YGYTIDQGIE
+434 
-444 QLYRDNRITPIYEG
+444 
-458 TNSIQAIDLVFR
+458 
-470 KLVNKNGDIID
+470 
-481 KYLDMIKSD
+481 
-490 CNIGDEKIKP
+490 
-500 YGEDFNIH
+500 
-508 IEILS
+508 
-513 NFTSWIKEKI
+513 
-523 QNSKDDAS
+523 
-531 AACNDYLKALG
+531 
-542 FVSIAHAWIKV
+542 IKV
-553 LEVSFKDYDNN
+553 
-564 KDFYEDKIQTAKF
+564 
-577 YFKRVLP
+577 
-584 RVENHFKSATTG
+584 
-596 SDYIMNFKFK
+596 

>member
-1 MPIYTAPVEDMMFLF
+1 MPNYTAPVEDMMFLF

-25 NEIEKYKEVN
+25 NDLEKYKEVN
-35 SELVKNI
+35 SELVKDI
-42 LDEAA
+42 LEEAA
-47 KINQNIIL
+47 KINQNLIL

-62 ENPTILENGV
+62 ENPSVLENGV
-72 VRTPPGYKEAYAKYI
+72 VRTPPGYKEAYTKYI

-136 CIHHHAKEEIKDKYL
+136 CISYHATEEIKDKYL

-178 TKAVEQS
+178 TKAAEQP

-199 SGDHDLTENIIHLVI
+199 SGDQDLTENIIHLVI

-219 SPKGTKGI
+219 SPAGTKGI

-232 PKFKVNEDGS
+232 PKFVVNEDGS
-242 IGSKNGIST
+242 VGARNGVST

-258 GVKGSA
+258 GIKGSA

-269 FDDAVG
+269 FDDATG
-275 YMIGPKN
+275 YMIGAKN

-314 LAYAKER
+314 LSYAKER
-321 KQGKSHKSQSDE
+321 KQGKTNNSKST
-333 IINKIQKTIKKFLPF
+333 NG
-348 DNDKADFIIEHA
+348 ADFIIEHA
-360 DIRKT
+360 DIRKS

-380 FWLSQQTEVSLNHK
+380 FWLSQQTEVSLYHP
-394 DEKVRQEASDFV
+394 DEKIKQEASDLV

-411 VVKTMFTDMGM
+411 VVKTMFSDMGM
-422 EITSDAMQIHGG
+422 EITSDAMQVHGG
-434 YGYTIDQGIE
+434 YGYTKDQGIE

-458 TNSIQAIDLVFR
+458 TNSIQAADLVFR
-470 KLVNKNGDIID
+470 KLVNKNGDIIN
-481 KYLDMIKSD
+481 KYLELVKKD
-490 CNIGDEKIKP
+490 CNSVSKELKP
-500 YGEDFNIH
+500 FTEQLKMSL
-508 IEILS
+508 EILS
-513 NFTSWIKEKI
+513 KFTSWIKEKI
-523 QNSKDDAS
+523 QNSRDDAS
-531 AACNDYLKALG
+531 VACNDYLKALG

-553 LEVSFKDYDNN
+553 LEVSFQDYEQN
-564 KDFYEDKIQTAKF
+564 KDFYEDKIQTANF

-584 RVENHFKSATTG
+584 RAESHFKTATSG
-596 SDYIMNFKFK
+596 SDYIMNFKFN